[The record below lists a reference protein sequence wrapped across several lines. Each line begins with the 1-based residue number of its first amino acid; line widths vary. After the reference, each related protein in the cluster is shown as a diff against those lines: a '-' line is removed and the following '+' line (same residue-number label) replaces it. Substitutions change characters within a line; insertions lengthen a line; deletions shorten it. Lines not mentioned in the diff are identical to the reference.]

1 MQTRR
6 LSIYLVA
13 LTGILTTTVQVGAQ
27 QVGGMQGEN
36 TVNVDFAGGRL
47 QDLLEDIEG
56 SNDVAINIV
65 VSEQAK
71 RVIIPEL
78 QLRNVRV
85 EDLLR
90 ALNNLGLLDYQQFG
104 QNLYSVTPRSVM
116 HNPRDPGGVQI
127 YDVRA
132 LVTEQFNPTIF
143 FGVDDIVTAMRIAWE
158 MGSQEGKIPTLK
170 FHEETYLLVVYGNSA
185 QQRSAK
191 TVLETLAESQMT
203 ITESQ
208 KAIAYEHQRK
218 RENRAAAEL
227 SVIVESLKKKV
238 SDLEEQNRQLRKEL
252 EATQD
257 KQGN

>member
-6 LSIYLVA
+6 LTTCLFA
-13 LTGILTTTVQVGAQ
+13 LIATLIPTVQVGAQ
-27 QVGGMQGEN
+27 ATNPELVQQALAEA
-36 TVNVDFAGGRL
+36 TINVDFGGGGTL
-47 QDLLEDIEG
+47 EDLLNDIEG

-65 VSEQAK
+65 ASDETKQM
-71 RVIIPEL
+71 IIPEL

-85 EDLLR
+85 EDLLK
-90 ALNNLGLLDYQQFG
+90 ALSSLGLLDYRQYG
-104 QNLYSVTPRSVM
+104 QNLFSVTPRLVRQ
-116 HNPRDPGGVQI
+116 NPRDPGGVQI

-132 LVTEQFNPTIF
+132 LVTGDFNPMIF

-158 MGSQEGKIPTLK
+158 MGSQEGKTPTLK

-191 TVLETLAESQMT
+191 TVLETLA
-203 ITESQ
+203 ESQ

-252 EATQD
+252 EAAQN